1 MNENSCY
8 FYRQPPTFN
17 IQMRHYLFPNSQDLY
32 LWFLS
37 SSQLLLTLWVPFKPR
52 FFQAFF
58 RYCLSRVNDSC
69 DELKAIKCFCP
80 QFKYVS
86 FTYYLWYT
94 DYYFFI
100 YFFFSQHEKHYLQN
114 KTDTT
119 HNMLLILLSIQCFL
133 RLQFLHYFLHFFFA
147 LTNPVSLQITI
158 QTGFSFSP
166 YIYIQ
171 IFRPRCEASRANM
184 LSMSLFVL
192 M

>member
-37 SSQLLLTLWVPFKPR
+37 SSQLLLTLRVPFKPR

-133 RLQFLHYFLHFFFA
+133 RLQFLHYFLHFFF
-147 LTNPVSLQITI
+147 LHLQT
-158 QTGFSFSP
+158 QFPCKLQFKPGFP
-166 YIYIQ
+166 LVHTYIYKYFARDAKLRGQ
-171 IFRPRCEASRANM
+171 ICCQCHC
-184 LSMSLFVL
+184 LC
-192 M
+192 